1 MSKEENEAATKYQ
14 YILANN
20 GYQYVSPGEE
30 VCITFAHKFRPR
42 ASCSGLDEFSAYRDA
57 VRDNYVNYNYAYLS
71 IVAYGRPANSG
82 FRFTH
87 NFCKAWGYY
96 YKLDPNY
103 FS

>member
-14 YILANN
+14 YILADV
-20 GYQYVSPGEE
+20 GYQRVSPGEE

-42 ASCSGLDEFSAYRDA
+42 SSCSRLNEFYDYLDA

-87 NFCKAWGYY
+87 NFCRAYGE
-96 YKLDPNY
+96 LDPDY
-103 FS
+103 FD